1 MQNFLSLQPM
11 SIQLKLLL
19 FIAICFAS
27 GLAYSQN
34 GNYDS
39 NSSGQN
45 RGQEKYSPGKK
56 KSQEKKD
63 TVVFKMKSFQFQD
76 GYSRLNETR
85 LDTLFADYQTYNP
98 VLQKSLTAQT
108 LGNMGASTQSNDYF
122 QRSFDSNEF
131 MFMRNYKDYG
141 KWPSDIHFYNTT
153 KPFTLLEY
161 GQWFVNRPKGESW
174 LKVFHTQNV
183 NPTLNWG
190 FSYNSISSQGKY
202 LNQEAKDNNLN
213 FFASY
218 NIDRYDLWFT
228 IGKNKFKNQENGG
241 ILFPSD
247 IENPD
252 LKPENLP
259 VWFDG
264 TSAESKNSF
273 GVIAHQYKFGKWI
286 KQQDSA
292 EVFQKFITRFALMHT
307 IEYADNS
314 RYFEEI
320 EPNPSF
326 DYPDERGKV
335 YFYGSDHI
343 PYIKGATGTTTL
355 PSTQDRSGMKRI
367 TNMFYLKS
375 VEAPDRKF
383 TFGKQAYIGN
393 DLINVYYPRE
403 KLIYTPGIMM
413 PPLGLTQPDKLT
425 NTFVGGSI
433 FRTEGKFWNWS
444 ATGRYYIQGYRF
456 ADFDLSGQIEKPI
469 KTSRDTSFIKINAS
483 MTNTTP
489 DYFYNHFYSNH
500 FKWENNF
507 NKTYELK
514 IGALYDNPFRRF
526 KAGIKYSII
535 TNFIYWNDVS
545 LPAQA
550 NSEFSVAQV
559 FVKKD
564 FKFGGLNIQ
573 NSILYQKSTTEKY
586 MHVPEVSTRNTI
598 FIEGIYSKV
607 LTFQLGVDLRYD
619 TEYYA
624 DYYSP
629 ALGMFYVQG
638 NEKIG
643 NYPWLDAFVNLKI
656 KRTRFYVKYSNMG
669 TMLIRGK
676 YYTTPGYA
684 AQISTLSFGLSW
696 TFYD

>member
-1 MQNFLSLQPM
+1 M
-11 SIQLKLLL
+11 SIQLKIL
-19 FIAICFAS
+19 FLIAICFAP
-27 GLAYSQN
+27 GITYSQN
-34 GNYDS
+34 R
-39 NSSGQN
+39 NSPGSSSQN

-56 KSQEKKD
+56 NSKEKKD
-63 TVVFKMKSFQFQD
+63 TIVFKMKAFQFQD
-76 GYSRLNETR
+76 GYSRLKETR
-85 LDTLFADYQTYNP
+85 VDTSFADYETYNP
-98 VLQKSLTAQT
+98 VLKKSLSAQT
-108 LGNMGASTQSNDYF
+108 LGNLGASAQSNDYF

-131 MFMRNYKDYG
+131 LFMRNFKDYG
-141 KWPSDIHFYNTT
+141 KWPADIHFYNTT

-183 NPTLNWG
+183 NPSLNWG

-228 IGKNKFKNQENGG
+228 VGKNKFKNQENGG
-241 ILFPSD
+241 LLFPTD

-259 VWFDG
+259 VWLDG
-264 TSAESKNSF
+264 TSAETKNSF

-286 KQQDSA
+286 KQQDKK
-292 EVFQKFITRFALMHT
+292 EEFQKFITRFALMHT
-307 IEYADNS
+307 LEYTDNS
-314 RYFEEI
+314 RHFEEV

-326 DYPDERGKV
+326 DFADGRGKV
-335 YFYGSDHI
+335 YFYGSDHT
-343 PYIKGATGTTTL
+343 PYIKGITGTTTL
-355 PSTQDRSGMKRI
+355 PSTQDNSGMRRI
-367 TNMFYLKS
+367 TNMFYLKA

-393 DLINVYYPRE
+393 DLIKVFYPRE
-403 KLIYTPGIMM
+403 RLIYTPGQMM
-413 PPLGLTQPDKLT
+413 PPLGLTQSDKLT

-444 ATGRYYIQGYRF
+444 AMGRYYIQGYR
-456 ADFDLSGQIEKPI
+456 AGDFELSGQIDKPI
-469 KTSRDTSFIKINAS
+469 RTSRDTSFIKINVS
-483 MTNTTP
+483 MTNTSP

-514 IGALYDNPFRRF
+514 VGALYDNPFRRF

-535 TNFIYWNDVS
+535 TNYMYWNEAS

-550 NSEFSVAQV
+550 NSEFSVAQL

-573 NSILYQKSTTEKY
+573 NSVLFQKSTTEIY
-586 MHVPEVSTRNTI
+586 MHVPEISTRNTI

-607 LTFQLGVDLRYD
+607 LTFQLGADLRYD
-619 TEYYA
+619 SEYYA

-629 ALGMFYVQG
+629 ALGMFYVQQK
-638 NEKIG
+638 EKIG

-656 KRTRFYVKYSNMG
+656 KRTRFYVKYSNLG
-669 TMLIRGK
+669 TMMIRGK
-676 YYTTPGYA
+676 YFTTPGYA

>member
-1 MQNFLSLQPM
+1 M
-11 SIQLKLLL
+11 SIQLKIL
-19 FIAICFAS
+19 FLIAICFAPGITS
-27 GLAYSQN
+27 SQN
-34 GNYDS
+34 R
-39 NSSGQN
+39 NSPGSSSQN

-56 KSQEKKD
+56 NSKEKKD
-63 TVVFKMKSFQFQD
+63 TIVFKMKAFQFQD
-76 GYSRLNETR
+76 GYSRLKETR
-85 LDTLFADYQTYNP
+85 VDTSFADYETYNP
-98 VLQKSLTAQT
+98 VLKKSLSAQT
-108 LGNMGASTQSNDYF
+108 LGNLGTSTQSNDYF

-131 MFMRNYKDYG
+131 LFMRNFKDYG
-141 KWPSDIHFYNTT
+141 KWPADIHFYNTT

-183 NPTLNWG
+183 NPSLNWG

-228 IGKNKFKNQENGG
+228 VGKNKFKNQENGG
-241 ILFPSD
+241 LLFPTD

-259 VWFDG
+259 VWLDG
-264 TSAESKNSF
+264 TTAETKNSF

-286 KQQDSA
+286 KQQDKK
-292 EVFQKFITRFALMHT
+292 EEFQKFITRFALMHT
-307 IEYADNS
+307 LEYTDNS
-314 RYFEEI
+314 RHFEEV

-326 DYPDERGKV
+326 DFTDGRGKV
-335 YFYGSDHI
+335 YFYGSDHT
-343 PYIKGATGTTTL
+343 PYIKGITGTTTL
-355 PSTQDRSGMKRI
+355 PSTQDNSGMRRI
-367 TNMFYLKS
+367 TNMFYLKA

-393 DLINVYYPRE
+393 DLIKVFYPRE
-403 KLIYTPGIMM
+403 RLIYTPGQMM
-413 PPLGLTQPDKLT
+413 PPLGLTQSDKLT

-444 ATGRYYIQGYRF
+444 AMGRYYIQGYR
-456 ADFDLSGQIEKPI
+456 AGDFELSGQIDKPI
-469 KTSRDTSFIKINAS
+469 RTSRDTSFIKINGS
-483 MTNTTP
+483 MTNTSP

-514 IGALYDNPFRRF
+514 VGALYDNPFRRF

-535 TNFIYWNDVS
+535 TNFMYWNEAS

-550 NSEFSVAQV
+550 NSEFSVAQL

-573 NSILYQKSTTEKY
+573 NSVLFQKSTTEIY
-586 MHVPEVSTRNTI
+586 MHVPEISTRNTI

-607 LTFQLGVDLRYD
+607 LTFQLGADLRYD
-619 TEYYA
+619 SKYYA

-629 ALGMFYVQG
+629 ALGMFYVQQK
-638 NEKIG
+638 EKIG
-643 NYPWLDAFVNLKI
+643 DYPWLDAFVNLKI
-656 KRTRFYVKYSNMG
+656 KRTRFYVKYSNLG
-669 TMLIRGK
+669 TMMIRGK

>member
-1 MQNFLSLQPM
+1 M
-11 SIQLKLLL
+11 SIQLKIL
-19 FIAICFAS
+19 FLIAICFAP
-27 GLAYSQN
+27 GITYSQN
-34 GNYDS
+34 R
-39 NSSGQN
+39 NSPGSSSQN

-56 KSQEKKD
+56 NSKEKKD
-63 TVVFKMKSFQFQD
+63 TIVFKMKAFQFQD
-76 GYSRLNETR
+76 GYSRLKETR
-85 LDTLFADYQTYNP
+85 VDTSFADYETYNP
-98 VLQKSLTAQT
+98 VLKKSLSAQT
-108 LGNMGASTQSNDYF
+108 LGNLGASAQSNDYF

-131 MFMRNYKDYG
+131 LFMRNFKDYG
-141 KWPSDIHFYNTT
+141 KWPADIHFYNTT

-183 NPTLNWG
+183 NPSLNWG

-228 IGKNKFKNQENGG
+228 VGKNKFKNQENGG
-241 ILFPSD
+241 LLFPTD

-259 VWFDG
+259 VWLDG
-264 TSAESKNSF
+264 TSAETKNSF

-286 KQQDSA
+286 KQQDKK
-292 EVFQKFITRFALMHT
+292 EEFQKFITRFALMHT
-307 IEYADNS
+307 LEYTDNS
-314 RYFEEI
+314 RHFEEV

-326 DYPDERGKV
+326 DFADGRGKV
-335 YFYGSDHI
+335 YFYGSDHT
-343 PYIKGATGTTTL
+343 PYIKGITGTTTL
-355 PSTQDRSGMKRI
+355 PSTQDNSGMRRI
-367 TNMFYLKS
+367 TNMFYLKA

-393 DLINVYYPRE
+393 DLIKVFYPRE
-403 KLIYTPGIMM
+403 RLIYTPGQMM
-413 PPLGLTQPDKLT
+413 PPLGLTQSDKLT

-444 ATGRYYIQGYRF
+444 AMGRYYIQGYR
-456 ADFDLSGQIEKPI
+456 AGDFELSGQIDKPI
-469 KTSRDTSFIKINAS
+469 RTSRDTSFIKINVS
-483 MTNTTP
+483 MTNTSP

-514 IGALYDNPFRRF
+514 VGALYDNPFRRF

-535 TNFIYWNDVS
+535 TNYMYWNEAS

-550 NSEFSVAQV
+550 NSEFSVAQL

-573 NSILYQKSTTEKY
+573 NSVLFQKSTTVIY
-586 MHVPEVSTRNTI
+586 MHVPEISTRNTI

-607 LTFQLGVDLRYD
+607 LTFQLGADLRYD
-619 TEYYA
+619 SEYYA

-629 ALGMFYVQG
+629 ALGMFYVQQK
-638 NEKIG
+638 EKIG

-656 KRTRFYVKYSNMG
+656 KRTRFYVKYSNLG
-669 TMLIRGK
+669 TMMIRGK
-676 YYTTPGYA
+676 YFTTPGYA

>member
-1 MQNFLSLQPM
+1 M
-11 SIQLKLLL
+11 SIQLKIL
-19 FIAICFAS
+19 FLIAIC
-27 GLAYSQN
+27 LAHGVTYSQN
-34 GNYDS
+34 R
-39 NSSGQN
+39 NSPGSSSQS

-56 KSQEKKD
+56 NAKEKKD
-63 TVVFKMKSFQFQD
+63 TVVFKMKAFQFQD
-76 GYSRLNETR
+76 GYSRLKETR
-85 LDTLFADYQTYNP
+85 VDTSFADYETYNP
-98 VLQKSLTAQT
+98 ILKKSLTAQT
-108 LGNMGASTQSNDYF
+108 LGNLGASAQSNDYF

-131 MFMRNYKDYG
+131 LFMRNFKDYG
-141 KWPSDIHFYNTT
+141 KWPADIHFYNTT

-183 NPTLNWG
+183 NPSLNWG

-202 LNQEAKDNNLN
+202 LNQEAKDNNLYA
-213 FFASY
+213 FASY
-218 NIDRYDLWFT
+218 NIERYDLWFT
-228 IGKNKFKNQENGG
+228 VGKNKFKNQENGG
-241 ILFPSD
+241 LLFPTD

-264 TSAESKNSF
+264 TTAETKNSF

-286 KQQDSA
+286 KQQDST
-292 EVFQKFITRFALMHT
+292 EIFQKFITRFAIMHT
-307 IEYADNS
+307 LEYSNNS
-314 RYFEEI
+314 RYFEEV

-326 DYPDERGKV
+326 DFTDGRGKV

-343 PYIKGATGTTTL
+343 PNIKGTTGTTTL
-355 PSTQDRSGMKRI
+355 PSTQDRSGQTRV
-367 TNMFYLKS
+367 TNMFYIKA
-375 VEAPDRKF
+375 VEATDRKF

-393 DLINVYYPRE
+393 DLISVYYPRE
-403 KLIYTPGIMM
+403 RLIYTPGQMM
-413 PPLGLTQPDKLT
+413 PPLGLHQSDKLT

-444 ATGRYYIQGYRF
+444 TMGRYYIQGYRF
-456 ADFDLSGQIEKPI
+456 GDFELSGQIEKPI
-469 KTSRDTSFIKINAS
+469 RTSKDTSFIKISGS
-483 MTNTTP
+483 MSNTTP
-489 DYFYNHFYSNH
+489 DYFYNHYYSNH

-507 NKTYELK
+507 YKTYELK
-514 IGALYDNPFRRF
+514 VGALYDNPFRRF

-535 TNFIYWNDVS
+535 TNFMYWNEAS

-550 NSEFSVAQV
+550 NSEFSVAQL

-564 FKFGGLNIQ
+564 FKFGGLNIL
-573 NSILYQKSTTEKY
+573 NSVLFQKSTTEVY
-586 MHVPEVSTRNTI
+586 MHVPEISTRNTI

-607 LTFQLGVDLRYD
+607 LTFQLGADLRYD
-619 TEYYA
+619 SQYYA

-629 ALGMFYVQG
+629 ALGMFYVQKK
-638 NEKIG
+638 EKIG
-643 NYPWLDAFVNLKI
+643 DYPWLDAFVNLKI
-656 KRTRFYVKYSNMG
+656 KRTRFYVKYSNLG
-669 TMLIRGK
+669 TMMIRGK

>member
-1 MQNFLSLQPM
+1 M
-11 SIQLKLLL
+11 SIQLKIL
-19 FIAICFAS
+19 FLIAICFAPGITS
-27 GLAYSQN
+27 SQN
-34 GNYDS
+34 R
-39 NSSGQN
+39 NSPGSSSQN

-56 KSQEKKD
+56 NSKEKKD
-63 TVVFKMKSFQFQD
+63 TIVFKMKAFQFQD
-76 GYSRLNETR
+76 GYSRLKETR
-85 LDTLFADYQTYNP
+85 VDTSFADYETYNP
-98 VLQKSLTAQT
+98 VLKKSLSAQT
-108 LGNMGASTQSNDYF
+108 LGNLGTSTQSNDYF

-131 MFMRNYKDYG
+131 LFMRNFKDYG
-141 KWPSDIHFYNTT
+141 KWPADIHFYNTT

-183 NPTLNWG
+183 NPSLNWG

-228 IGKNKFKNQENGG
+228 VGKNKFKNQENGG
-241 ILFPSD
+241 LLFPTD

-259 VWFDG
+259 VWLDG
-264 TSAESKNSF
+264 TTAETKNSF

-286 KQQDSA
+286 KQQDKK
-292 EVFQKFITRFALMHT
+292 EEFQKFITRFALMHT
-307 IEYADNS
+307 LEYTDNS
-314 RYFEEI
+314 RHFEEV

-326 DYPDERGKV
+326 DFTDGRGKV
-335 YFYGSDHI
+335 YFYGSDHT
-343 PYIKGATGTTTL
+343 PYIKGITGTTTL
-355 PSTQDRSGMKRI
+355 PSTQDNSGMRRI
-367 TNMFYLKS
+367 TNMFYLKA

-393 DLINVYYPRE
+393 DLIKVFYPRE
-403 KLIYTPGIMM
+403 RLIYTPGQMM
-413 PPLGLTQPDKLT
+413 PPLGLTQSDKLT

-444 ATGRYYIQGYRF
+444 AMGRYYIQGYR
-456 ADFDLSGQIEKPI
+456 AGDFELSGQIDKPI
-469 KTSRDTSFIKINAS
+469 RTSRDTSFIKINGS
-483 MTNTTP
+483 MTNTSP

-500 FKWENNF
+500 FNWENNF

-514 IGALYDNPFRRF
+514 VGALYDNPFRRF

-535 TNFIYWNDVS
+535 TNFMYWNEAS

-550 NSEFSVAQV
+550 NSEFSVAQL

-573 NSILYQKSTTEKY
+573 NSVLFQKSTTEIY
-586 MHVPEVSTRNTI
+586 MHVPEISTRNTI

-607 LTFQLGVDLRYD
+607 LTFQLGADLRYD
-619 TEYYA
+619 SKYYA

-629 ALGMFYVQG
+629 ALGMFYVQQK
-638 NEKIG
+638 EKIG
-643 NYPWLDAFVNLKI
+643 DYPWLDAFVNLKI
-656 KRTRFYVKYSNMG
+656 KRTRFYVKYSNLG
-669 TMLIRGK
+669 TMMIRGK

>member
-1 MQNFLSLQPM
+1 M
-11 SIQLKLLL
+11 SIQLKIL
-19 FIAICFAS
+19 FLIAIC
-27 GLAYSQN
+27 LAHGVTYSQN
-34 GNYDS
+34 R
-39 NSSGQN
+39 NSPGSSSQS

-56 KSQEKKD
+56 NAKEKKD
-63 TVVFKMKSFQFQD
+63 TVVFKMKAFQFQD
-76 GYSRLNETR
+76 GYSRLKETR
-85 LDTLFADYQTYNP
+85 VDTSFADYETYNP
-98 VLQKSLTAQT
+98 ILKKSLTAQT
-108 LGNMGASTQSNDYF
+108 LGNLGASAQSNDYF

-131 MFMRNYKDYG
+131 LFMRNFKDYG
-141 KWPSDIHFYNTT
+141 KWPADIHFYNTT

-183 NPTLNWG
+183 NPSLNWG

-202 LNQEAKDNNLN
+202 LNQEAKDNNLYA
-213 FFASY
+213 FASY
-218 NIDRYDLWFT
+218 NIERYDLWFT
-228 IGKNKFKNQENGG
+228 VGKNKFKNQENGG
-241 ILFPSD
+241 LLFPTD

-264 TSAESKNSF
+264 TTAETKNSF

-286 KQQDSA
+286 KQQDST
-292 EVFQKFITRFALMHT
+292 EIFQKFITRFALMHT
-307 IEYADNS
+307 LEYSNNS
-314 RYFEEI
+314 RYFEEV

-326 DYPDERGKV
+326 DFTDGRGKV
-335 YFYGSDHI
+335 YFYGNDHG
-343 PYIKGATGTTTL
+343 PYIKETTGTTTL
-355 PSTQDRSGMKRI
+355 PSTQDRSGQTRV
-367 TNMFYLKS
+367 TNMFYIKA
-375 VEAPDRKF
+375 VEATDRKF

-393 DLINVYYPRE
+393 DLISVYYPRE
-403 KLIYTPGIMM
+403 RLIYTPGQMM
-413 PPLGLTQPDKLT
+413 PPLGLHQSDKLT

-444 ATGRYYIQGYRF
+444 TMGRYYIQGYRF
-456 ADFDLSGQIEKPI
+456 GDFELSGQIEKPI
-469 KTSRDTSFIKINAS
+469 RTSKDTSFIKISGS
-483 MTNTTP
+483 MSNTTP
-489 DYFYNHFYSNH
+489 DYFYNHYYSNH

-507 NKTYELK
+507 YKTYELK
-514 IGALYDNPFRRF
+514 VGALYDNPFRRF

-535 TNFIYWNDVS
+535 TNFMYWNEAS

-550 NSEFSVAQV
+550 NSEFSVAQL

-564 FKFGGLNIQ
+564 FKFGGLNIL
-573 NSILYQKSTTEKY
+573 NSVLFQKSTTEVY
-586 MHVPEVSTRNTI
+586 MHVPEISTRNTI

-607 LTFQLGVDLRYD
+607 LTFQLGADLRYD
-619 TEYYA
+619 SQYYA

-629 ALGMFYVQG
+629 ALGMFYVQKK
-638 NEKIG
+638 EKIG
-643 NYPWLDAFVNLKI
+643 DYPWLDAFVNLKI
-656 KRTRFYVKYSNMG
+656 KRTRFYVKYSNLG
-669 TMLIRGK
+669 TMMIRGK

>member
-1 MQNFLSLQPM
+1 M
-11 SIQLKLLL
+11 SIQLKIL
-19 FIAICFAS
+19 FLIAICFAPGITS
-27 GLAYSQN
+27 SQN
-34 GNYDS
+34 R
-39 NSSGQN
+39 NSPGSSSQN

-56 KSQEKKD
+56 NSKEKKD
-63 TVVFKMKSFQFQD
+63 TIVFKMKAFQFQD
-76 GYSRLNETR
+76 GYSRLKETR
-85 LDTLFADYQTYNP
+85 VDTSFADYETYNP
-98 VLQKSLTAQT
+98 VLKKSLSAQT
-108 LGNMGASTQSNDYF
+108 LGNFGASTQSNDYF

-131 MFMRNYKDYG
+131 LFMRNFKDYG
-141 KWPSDIHFYNTT
+141 KWPADIHFYNTT

-183 NPTLNWG
+183 NPSLNWG

-228 IGKNKFKNQENGG
+228 VGKNKFKNQENGG
-241 ILFPSD
+241 LLFPTD

-259 VWFDG
+259 VWLDG
-264 TSAESKNSF
+264 TAAETKNSF

-286 KQQDSA
+286 KQQDKK
-292 EVFQKFITRFALMHT
+292 EEFQKFITRFALMHT
-307 IEYADNS
+307 LEYTDNS
-314 RYFEEI
+314 RHFEEV

-326 DYPDERGKV
+326 DFTDGRGKV
-335 YFYGSDHI
+335 YFYGSDHT
-343 PYIKGATGTTTL
+343 PYIKGITGTTTL
-355 PSTQDRSGMKRI
+355 PSTQDNSGMRRI
-367 TNMFYLKS
+367 TNMFYLKA

-393 DLINVYYPRE
+393 DLIKVFYPRE
-403 KLIYTPGIMM
+403 RLIYTPGQMM
-413 PPLGLTQPDKLT
+413 PPLGLTQSDKLT

-444 ATGRYYIQGYRF
+444 AMGRYYIQGYR
-456 ADFDLSGQIEKPI
+456 AGDFELSGQIDKPI
-469 KTSRDTSFIKINAS
+469 RTSRDTSFIKINGS
-483 MTNTTP
+483 MTNTSP

-514 IGALYDNPFRRF
+514 VGALYDNPFRRF

-535 TNFIYWNDVS
+535 TNFMYWNEAS

-550 NSEFSVAQV
+550 NSEFSVAQL

-573 NSILYQKSTTEKY
+573 NSVLFQKSTTEIY
-586 MHVPEVSTRNTI
+586 MHVPEISTRNTI

-607 LTFQLGVDLRYD
+607 LTFQLGADLRYD
-619 TEYYA
+619 SEYYA

-629 ALGMFYVQG
+629 ALGMFYVQQK
-638 NEKIG
+638 EKIG

-656 KRTRFYVKYSNMG
+656 KRTRFYVKYSNLG
-669 TMLIRGK
+669 TMMIRGK

-684 AQISTLSFGLSW
+684 AQVSTLSFGLSW